1 MSIRTKPTIWDP
13 HYPNRRAAG
22 VQLFADNGTLCFI
35 KWEHVTEAADAL
47 IDALERYEKAR
58 NHK

>member
-22 VQLFADNGTLCFI
+22 VQLFADNGTLCFV
-35 KWEHVTEAADAL
+35 KWENVPAASDAM
-47 IDALERYEKAR
+47 IDALERYERAR
-58 NHK
+58 NSK